1 MNQSD
6 DPRRFPPP
14 DGEVP
19 PEEGANPSPSGALPP
34 EKGSTP
40 QPSGALPPSP
50 EGEGPSWTSESAPS
64 STDGPSTPPGG
75 PPSSAPWST
84 PPTSQAPPTD
94 GRIEITAEELASPEV
109 EQRVQSL
116 REAATPPLIRS
127 VGAPQPEQRGAWWRG
142 GVASKALAGLLGG
155 ILGWIPAEVLMSPDR
170 LDGPFADD
178 PAAGT
183 AVWLTLYAIGL
194 AAVLTGWD
202 GIEGRN
208 GAKMLESWK
217 LGIPV
222 TMVGAFIGGFVAQ
235 KLYEPFADRAF
246 DRAMTRAS
254 DFDEFISMVDGALR
268 IPRGIGFLVAGAVVG
283 VALGV
288 AAKAKQQAINGAIG
302 GAIGGF
308 AGGILFSF
316 VTVGGGAARAV
327 ALTVTGVAVGAAIGL
342 VEQARKEVWLEIVNG
357 GMAGKQFILYHD
369 ETSIGTAPG
378 CHVTLIKDPHIAPH
392 HASVLRGPAGPE
404 IRAIDSGVPVL
415 VNGQPAQ
422 RAPVKDGDQV
432 QVGATLLRLGLR
444 EQAMPTVAGEP
455 PR

>member
-1 MNQSD
+1 MSQPN
-6 DPRRFPPP
+6 DPSQWPPEGGVPPAQGGTPPP
-14 DGEVP
+14 QGD
-19 PEEGANPSPSGALPP
+19 
-34 EKGSTP
+34 
-40 QPSGALPPSP
+40 LPPSP
-50 EGEGPSWTSESAPS
+50 GDQGAPAPGGGSLPPTGGPPPS
-64 STDGPSTPPGG
+64 PGG
-75 PPSSAPWST
+75 PPQGPGST
-84 PPTSQAPPTD
+84 AGQPSGTQPPAGGPPAD

-127 VGAPQPEQRGAWWRG
+127 VGSPQPEQPTAWWRG

-183 AVWLTLYAIGL
+183 AIWLTLYAIGL

-208 GAKMLESWK
+208 GPKMLESWK

-235 KLYEPFADRAF
+235 KLYEPFFERAF
-246 DRAMTRAS
+246 DRALS
-254 DFDEFISMVDGALR
+254 DSGSEAEFIEMLNAATR

-283 VALGV
+283 IALGV
-288 AAKAKQQAINGAIG
+288 AVKAKQQAINGAIG

-392 HASVLRGPAGPE
+392 HASIVRGPAGPE
-404 IRAIDSGVPVL
+404 IRAIDPGAAVL
-415 VNGQPAQ
+415 VNGQPVE
-422 RAPVKDGDQV
+422 RAPVTDGDQV

-444 EQAMPTVAGEP
+444 EQAMPTVAGGP

>member
-1 MNQSD
+1 MNQPD
-6 DPRRFPPP
+6 DHGQWPQPEDMPPGQGATPPP
-14 DGEVP
+14 QG
-19 PEEGANPSPSGALPP
+19 G
-34 EKGSTP
+34 
-40 QPSGALPPSP
+40 LPPSQDGQEP
-50 EGEGPSWTSESAPS
+50 PAHGGAAP
-64 STDGPSTPPGG
+64 PPMGG
-75 PPSSAPWST
+75 PPPSPGGQSAGAH
-84 PPTSQAPPTD
+84 PPAGNPPSD

-116 REAATPPLIRS
+116 REAATPPLVRS
-127 VGAPQPEQRGAWWRG
+127 VGTPQSDESASWWRG

-183 AVWLTLYAIGL
+183 AIWLTLYAIGL
-194 AAVLTGWD
+194 AAILTGWD

-208 GAKMLESWK
+208 GPKMLESWK

-222 TMVGAFIGGFVAQ
+222 TMVGAFIGGFMAQ
-235 KLYEPFADRAF
+235 KLYEPFVERAF
-246 DRAMTRAS
+246 DRANEEAANV
-254 DFDEFISMVDGALR
+254 DEFIEMMNAATR

-283 VALGV
+283 IALGV
-288 AAKAKQQAINGAIG
+288 AVKAKQQAINGAIG

-392 HASVLRGPAGPE
+392 HASIVRGPAGPE
-404 IRAIDSGVPVL
+404 IRATNPGAAVL
-415 VNGQPAQ
+415 VNGQPVE
-422 RAPVKDGDQV
+422 RAPVTDGDQV
-432 QVGATLLRLGLR
+432 QVGATMLRLGLR
-444 EQAMPTVAGEP
+444 EQAMPTVAGGP